1 MKAIEIRYLMLWNQP
16 SPFETFQVLLAS
28 PFDCI
33 DKITPRLDFSKI
45 ILFRSYIDNW
55 LFKPNDRLNDH
66 VILILIHVLDEKD
79 IGLNLG

>member
-1 MKAIEIRYLMLWNQP
+1 MKAIEIRYLTLP
-16 SPFETFQVLLAS
+16 GIT
-28 PFDCI
+28 CI